1 MKYFFGIHKDEND
14 NVFNNYLIRKISEET
29 EKQTE
34 EDVSNQEEVI
44 KKKTFPE
51 WLLRVADFMM
61 PIGFLIVV
69 IVLKGE
75 ESIKEKIT
83 DGLFFFILGIC
94 LFVLGGVILLVGYL
108 KNKHL
113 AEKDE
118 DIKRVNDKIVE
129 RINFNRYELNIPEDA
144 KDIDFLFPVVKEIDG
159 EEKRDIWQ
167 AVCSYNYEL
176 IVFIENNLFS
186 FCDHHGVYGVP
197 LEAFKKIVLL
207 KRRQIFMPWNKKD
220 GVKSDKYKSYKIK
233 NTNQGFSCKCY
244 GIILVLDEIEYQI
257 IIPNYEL
264 MEFKKILDL
273 PIIEEE

>member
-29 EKQTE
+29 EEKTE
-34 EDVSNQEEVI
+34 EDVNSQEEVI
-44 KKKTFPE
+44 KKKTIPN

-113 AEKDE
+113 TEKDE
-118 DIKRVNDKIVE
+118 DFKRVNDKIVE

-144 KDIDFLFPVVKEIDG
+144 KDIDFLFPTVKEIDG

-167 AVCSYNYEL
+167 GVCSYNFEL
-176 IVFIENNLFS
+176 IVFTENDQLC

-197 LEAFKKIVLL
+197 LESFKKIVLL